1 MQIPFTDIF
10 CVGYMLSE
18 LVAREEDTQL
28 AGLVSIT
35 DASGFGIKH
44 VSVYMYIHTYVC
56 SMSQYT
62 VSGAIIG
69 FLGHAVHV
77 KSRATRALIGL

>member
-1 MQIPFTDIF
+1 MKKLKVSWTHNNDFQIPFTDIF

-18 LVAREEDTQL
+18 LVAQEEDTQL

-44 VSVYMYIHTYVC
+44 VNRLFVLCPSQIMSVMKHI
-56 SMSQYT
+56 
-62 VSGAIIG
+62 
-69 FLGHAVHV
+69 
-77 KSRATRALIGL
+77 KRAYFKNA

>member
-1 MQIPFTDIF
+1 MFLDQDAGIQTRLAKALFSLRSETHLQIPFTDIF

-44 VSVYMYIHTYVC
+44 VSVMCVR
-56 SMSQYT
+56 MS
-62 VSGAIIG
+62 VP
-69 FLGHAVHV
+69 
-77 KSRATRALIGL
+77 